1 MRVASKCICS
11 FSIVPV
17 SLHLNLST
25 STDCW
30 LKFHHSLSR
39 VHLVTLHLVVIVIW
53 NETKHKFSVALSLVV
68 LHLICWHCIVCVVL
82 GSHATTRREHF
93 PAILWLLRQRFNSN
107 IWMIKLHF
115 LCWEI
120 LKYDDCIHN
129 HFSFNF
135 RTRKWHFYGFNASAS
150 VHSIGMVL
158 ILFKIWVLWLTNVN
172 HNMHIYSIESNLNSL
187 FARINDKD
195 KDPLL

>member
-53 NETKHKFSVALSLVV
+53 NETKPKFSVPLSLVL

-135 RTRKWHFYGFNASAS
+135 RQESDIFTASMPQFTVLVWSWYYVKSGFC
-150 VHSIGMVL
+150 
-158 ILFKIWVLWLTNVN
+158 
-172 HNMHIYSIESNLNSL
+172 
-187 FARINDKD
+187 D
-195 KDPLL
+195 